1 MEWKRTLL
9 QAETSIV
16 ANRWTHKELQE
27 RVKEL
32 ENEVIRLRRVEED
45 LSVVYDALNSSV
57 NGVIIT
63 NLGGEATYVNAAFLK
78 MFEYTDKDEVLGK
91 NAAVLF
97 TSKEVEKFS
106 DVGPIIDEAPGETE
120 EFTAQRKDG
129 SIFPVEV
136 SFSDVTDHEGN
147 VVGRMASFV
156 DASER
161 ERAKQAL
168 RESEERYRRITET
181 VTDYIYTVRIQ
192 DGRPV
197 ETIHGHACV
206 AVTGHTAE
214 DFRADPWLWIQ
225 MVHEKDRGAVEE
237 QAAQVLTGI
246 KAKPLEHRIIRKDG
260 AVRWVRNT
268 PVLSFDIQ
276 GGLLS
281 YDGLIQDITDRK
293 LAEEAL
299 RESEAKYGTL
309 AENSL
314 TGIYIDQDNTI
325 VFANNQFAEIYRYS
339 REEAVGIDS
348 WRLVH
353 PDDRELTN
361 AIRAKR
367 LSGKD
372 APSEYEARGVTKYG
386 ETIWVKRRNRLIE
399 YRGRPAILGNII
411 DVTEQKRMEEELRK
425 TNTELKA
432 FVDIVSHD
440 LKVPIIAIQGFSA
453 RLLKSCQ
460 GRLGERGER
469 YVEQIKTTTHRME
482 ALVSDL
488 LELSKIGRIVPTFE
502 DISSLEIVRNVA
514 SDLEDRLQEKG
525 IGLILADDLPR
536 IWCDRE
542 RIYQVF
548 ENLLVNAI
556 KFMGDNDSPIIE
568 VGYQGKGAFDQF
580 YVRDNGIGIDP
591 KHHRR
596 IFEMFHR
603 LKQLD
608 DEGGTGLGLAIVER
622 IVKNHGGKVWVESE
636 KGQGATFH
644 FTLPKHYDV

>member
-1 MEWKRTLL
+1 M
-9 QAETSIV
+9 

-32 ENEVIRLRRVEED
+32 ENEVIRLRRVEEE

-63 NLGGEATYVNAAFLK
+63 NFGGEATYVNAAFLK
-78 MFEYTDKDEVLGK
+78 MFEYKDKDEVLGK
-91 NAAVLF
+91 NAAVVF

-106 DVGPIIDEAPGETE
+106 GVGPIIEEAPGETE

-156 DASER
+156 DTSER

-168 RESEERYRRITET
+168 RESEERYRRITEA
-181 VTDYIYTVRIQ
+181 VTDYIYTVLIQ

-206 AVTGHTAE
+206 AVTGYTAE
-214 DFRADPWLWIQ
+214 DFSANPWLWIQ
-225 MVHEKDRGAVEE
+225 MVPEEDRKAVEE
-237 QAAQVLTGI
+237 HAAKTVSGQIVS
-246 KAKPLEHRIIRKDG
+246 PLEHRIIRKDG
-260 AVRWVRNT
+260 VIRWVRNT
-268 PVLSFDIQ
+268 LVQNWD
-276 GGLLS
+276 GNGRLLS
-281 YDGLIQDITDRK
+281 YDGLLQDITDRK

-299 RESEAKYGTL
+299 RESEVKYSIL
-309 AENSL
+309 AESSL
-314 TGIYIDQDNTI
+314 TGIYIDQDDKI

-339 REEAVGIDS
+339 REEVAGIDS

-399 YRGRPAILGNII
+399 YRRRPAILGNII
-411 DVTEQKRMEEELRK
+411 DVTKQKRMEEELRR

-440 LKVPIIAIQGFSA
+440 LKVPIIAIQGFSD
-453 RLLKSCQ
+453 RLLKSCKGQ
-460 GRLGERGER
+460 LGERGER
-469 YVEQIKTTTHRME
+469 YVEQIKTTTHQME

-542 RIYQVF
+542 MIYQVF
-548 ENLLVNAI
+548 ENLFVNAI

-603 LKQLD
+603 LKQID

-622 IVKNHGGKVWVESE
+622 IVKSHGGRVWVESE
-636 KGQGATFH
+636 KGHGAAFY
-644 FTLPKHYDV
+644 FTMPKVPYYGAKKDEREKD

>member
-1 MEWKRTLL
+1 MPNKPTYEELEKRI
-9 QAETSIV
+9 A
-16 ANRWTHKELQE
+16 
-27 RVKEL
+27 EL
-32 ENEVIRLRRVEED
+32 ENV
-45 LSVVYDALNSSV
+45 
-57 NGVIIT
+57 
-63 NLGGEATYVNAAFLK
+63 AFEHEL
-78 MFEYTDKDEVLGK
+78 L
-91 NAAVLF
+91 
-97 TSKEVEKFS
+97 EK
-106 DVGPIIDEAPGETE
+106 
-120 EFTAQRKDG
+120 K
-129 SIFPVEV
+129 
-136 SFSDVTDHEGN
+136 
-147 VVGRMASFV
+147 
-156 DASER
+156 
-161 ERAKQAL
+161 L
-168 RESEERYRRITET
+168 WESEERYRRITRAT
-181 VTDYIYTVRIQ
+181 TDYIYTVHVQ
-192 DGRPV
+192 DGHATDTV
-197 ETIHGHACV
+197 HGPTCV
-206 AVTGHTAE
+206 AVTGYTVK
-214 DFRADPWLWIQ
+214 DFRANPYLWIH
-225 MVHEKDRGAVEE
+225 MVPEEDRKAVEE
-237 QAAQVLTGI
+237 HAAETVSGQKVS
-246 KAKPLEHRIIRKDG
+246 PLEHRIIRKDG
-260 AVRWVRNT
+260 VIRWVRNT
-268 PVLSFDIQ
+268 LVQNWDGNGRLV
-276 GGLLS
+276 S
-281 YDGLIQDITDRK
+281 YDGLLQDITDRK

-299 RESEAKYGTL
+299 RESEAKYSTL

-314 TGIYIDQDNTI
+314 TGIYIDQDNKI

-460 GRLGERGER
+460 GQLGERGER

-488 LELSKIGRIVPTFE
+488 LELSKIGRMVPTFE

-556 KFMGDNDSPIIE
+556 KFMGNNDSPIIE

-603 LKQLD
+603 LKQID

>member
-1 MEWKRTLL
+1 MIAWSDLMEWKRNLL
-9 QAETSIV
+9 QPETSIV

-27 RVKEL
+27 RIKEL
-32 ENEVIRLRRVEED
+32 ENEVIRLKRVEED

-168 RESEERYRRITET
+168 RESEERYRRITEA

-299 RESEAKYGTL
+299 RESETKYSTL

-314 TGIYIDQDNTI
+314 TGIYIDQDNKI

-460 GRLGERGER
+460 GQLGEQGER

-502 DISSLEIVRNVA
+502 DISSLEIVKNVA

-568 VGYQGKGAFDQF
+568 VGYQGKGAFHQF

-603 LKQLD
+603 LKQIESGWSLK
-608 DEGGTGLGLAIVER
+608 R
-622 IVKNHGGKVWVESE
+622 VKAPPSI
-636 KGQGATFH
+636 
-644 FTLPKHYDV
+644 LPCPSIMMCKRGN